1 MIDNNDAATAASTEV
16 TQTPPVEATM
26 TPFDTLQQAKVTELI
41 IKGKSEAAKEL
52 RRAHAALL
60 AENEALK
67 KALNLPAETEAA
79 LEATNGKLSA
89 ATQELARIEGLSK
102 AMQKREALQ
111 AAAAAADFFDP
122 SVGATILAGEV
133 TFQNDALVVI
143 DPKSGE
149 PRINAFGQ
157 SMTVRELATEK
168 ANQHKYMVRS
178 SFKGGVGSTLAT
190 SRTEDPF
197 PLEDYFGKN
206 AFGPLAHKLSK
217 SDPRK
222 YAAMRRAAVAKGLLP
237 G

>member
-1 MIDNNDAATAASTEV
+1 MIDNNDAATAAPTEV

-111 AAAAAADFFDP
+111 AA
-122 SVGATILAGEV
+122 
-133 TFQNDALVVI
+133 
-143 DPKSGE
+143 
-149 PRINAFGQ
+149 
-157 SMTVRELATEK
+157 
-168 ANQHKYMVRS
+168 
-178 SFKGGVGSTLAT
+178 
-190 SRTEDPF
+190 
-197 PLEDYFGKN
+197 
-206 AFGPLAHKLSK
+206 
-217 SDPRK
+217 
-222 YAAMRRAAVAKGLLP
+222 
-237 G
+237 